1 MTSEW
6 QYWSASSHSLFLA
19 DVKLPSFMKS
29 LRRASEHIIFRDFH
43 CLLLS
48 LPSHSL
54 CVKFPSTFCVP
65 FTLPSFLSF
74 RICSTFFRDVF
85 PCFGPLSL
93 GTVLMPLQVTV
104 SGVPDEP
111 ASLQGM
117 NFWGPAFCPQS
128 RCKGGPSCIFIK
140 CCQAFSS
147 RVCNVWVLTPLQ
159 WPWRLLWWV

>member
-1 MTSEW
+1 MPFWRQISWRPMGSQTW
-6 QYWSASSHSLFLA
+6 FPGLLPWIRGALA
-19 DVKLPSFMKS
+19 AQLPSRLSWECSQVLM
-29 LRRASEHIIFRDFH
+29 EW
-43 CLLLS
+43 CELLPCPPLS
-48 LPSHSL
+48 LQPS
-54 CVKFPSTFCVP
+54 
-65 FTLPSFLSF
+65 LPSFLSF

-111 ASLQGM
+111 ASFQGM

-147 RVCNVWVLTPLQ
+147 RVCNVWGLTPLQ